1 MDLIK
6 CSGCN
11 SQWQIEFQ
19 ESAFYKNDNDI
30 FYKTCK
36 GCHQKKH
43 DKNMIVKEFQKDII
57 IKKMLES
64 FKESMDEYELKLDIR
79 QIEWVLRNRCD

>member
-11 SQWQIEFQ
+11 SQWLIEFQ

-36 GCHQKKH
+36 ECHQRTH
-43 DKNMIVKEFQKDII
+43 DKNISKKEFQKDII